1 MSSFAKGKAVYLHAR
16 SHMLIKVVDWRLA
29 HIYMRERENNQIIG
43 MTKEIGQSFLSL
55 NIIYVLSVGHKSLM
69 YVVKSVRTSLFIYFN
84 LQ

>member
-16 SHMLIKVVDWRLA
+16 AHMLIKVVDWRLA